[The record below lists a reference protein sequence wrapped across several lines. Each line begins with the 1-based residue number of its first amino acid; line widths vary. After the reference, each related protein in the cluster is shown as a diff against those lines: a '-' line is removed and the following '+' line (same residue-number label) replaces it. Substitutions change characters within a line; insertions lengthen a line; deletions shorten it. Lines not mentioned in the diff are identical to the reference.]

1 MWRSDRF
8 KGQSSFLLQVRYN
21 METVLIVL
29 VVLFCS
35 VAGLGILSL
44 ARLARTQDERVA
56 MPLDPKIQLCDIS
69 RTRMAI
75 I

>member
-29 VVLFCS
+29 VVLFLLGGG
-35 VAGLGILSL
+35 AGDTLVGTAS
-44 ARLARTQDERVA
+44 AD
-56 MPLDPKIQLCDIS
+56 
-69 RTRMAI
+69 TR
-75 I
+75 